1 MHICNYSM
9 YEGLPTSCYCTQP
22 APPMHLWH
30 KASLVWWKHS
40 HLCLQLSPHTVRLF
54 LALIFRGVAGYKYLV
69 GSPDSSLPLASALPS
84 TVSVT
89 GDQPNPTSTIYTMMM
104 LQDLIFVT
112 YHQKIIR
119 LCLSATPAFS
129 LTQCVTWRH
138 RVTPQP
144 KERGACSEMAGGNP
158 YTQSF
163 NVEIIVIL
171 LFTAINQNFDYSI
184 IIAIPL
190 WLLLLI
196 SYTQLRN

>member
-1 MHICNYSM
+1 M
-9 YEGLPTSCYCTQP
+9 
-22 APPMHLWH
+22 
-30 KASLVWWKHS
+30 
-40 HLCLQLSPHTVRLF
+40 
-54 LALIFRGVAGYKYLV
+54 
-69 GSPDSSLPLASALPS
+69 GSPDSGLPLASALPS

-144 KERGACSEMAGGNP
+144 KERGACSEISGGNP

-171 LFTAINQNFDYSI
+171 LFTAINQNFDYTI